1 MLYNL
6 IAFALLLSGAAIFVG
21 QISIDI
27 ERLVVVNLGLTAVSL
42 FGVVIAIFI
51 GIGLVSKEI
60 EKRTLYTVLSRPVRR
75 WEFIVGKFFGL
86 AGTLVVNTFFMAI
99 GVFGALLYVA
109 HKFSKPDA
117 LILVAL
123 YFIILEFLIICSLA
137 LLFSSFS
144 SPLLSAVFAFS
155 LFVIGS
161 FADDLRGFA
170 GLAHGVTRW
179 FSHRRGL
186 SGAQFLG
193 AQCDQRGG
201 ASAADECAT
210 DPAQYALR
218 LVLYGDGVERSS
230 ADLRAQEPEVMVGKL
245 RSFRFM
251 WGQLPLRQVQGR
263 LSAAQPGVAR
273 LGVDLVASAEPPSS
287 FARPDS
293 RGRLSPHDPRGIL

>member
-1 MLYNL
+1 MTSRIVHIASNTFREAVRDRVLYNL

-21 QISIDI
+21 QISIGI

-42 FGVVIAIFI
+42 FGVIIAIFI

-99 GVFGALLYVA
+99 GVFGALFYVA

-170 GLAHGVTRW
+170 GLTHGVARW
-179 FSHRRGL
+179 VATGAAYLVPNFSAFNVISTVAHQQALAAPLVVQNTAYALFYTAMAL
-186 SGAQFLG
+186 SGA
-193 AQCDQRGG
+193 
-201 ASAADECAT
+201 
-210 DPAQYALR
+210 
-218 LVLYGDGVERSS
+218 VLIFERRN
-230 ADLRAQEPEVMVGKL
+230 LK
-245 RSFRFM
+245 
-251 WGQLPLRQVQGR
+251 
-263 LSAAQPGVAR
+263 
-273 LGVDLVASAEPPSS
+273 
-287 FARPDS
+287 
-293 RGRLSPHDPRGIL
+293 